1 MNVHFNAETQ
11 MQESIHV
18 MLASDGADVAGLAV
32 AGYSA
37 VQQTSRAV
45 ALWVVQQD
53 FDHDTMLSLRKFWAG
68 AEKVQFLTMKSLPWW
83 WATPNIPLLSWARIQ
98 ITELLPSSVSRC
110 IYLDTDTLVGR
121 DLSEL
126 FDMPLYGKPIAM
138 AINDK
143 MTPQVN
149 AYVASLGINPDYW
162 YNAGVALIDLD
173 AWRRESEMEGM
184 LISKRSM
191 PTSLWF
197 NDQDLINKH
206 FAGRVLTLDLSW
218 NRRDAAYSPDGQ
230 ILHLAGK
237 PKPWEMTDDGDSLP
251 GVGAWLEVSALWGR
265 KPVPKRR
272 SMMKLRAASA
282 MRHLVTFARKLS
294 ITSA

>member
-1 MNVHFNAETQ
+1 
-11 MQESIHV
+11 
-18 MLASDGADVAGLAV
+18 
-32 AGYSA
+32 
-37 VQQTSRAV
+37 V

-53 FDHDTMLSLRKFWAG
+53 FDQETILSLRKFWAG

-83 WATPNIPLLSWARIQ
+83 WATPKFPLIAWARIQ

-143 MTPQVN
+143 MTPQLN
-149 AYVASLGINPDYW
+149 AYVESLGINPCYW
-162 YNAGVALIDLD
+162 YNTGVALIDLD

-184 LISKRSM
+184 LICKRSM

-197 NDQDLINKH
+197 PDQDLINKH

-237 PKPWEMTDDGDSLP
+237 PKPWEMTDDGGSLP
-251 GVGAWLEVSALWGR
+251 GVRAWLEVSASWGR

-282 MRHLVTFARKLS
+282 MRYLVTFARRLS